1 MNKAMIVHHTLNI
14 LLMIILIIVNFFNTL
29 NLSVSITLATLILVN
44 AILLIRANSKQVKN
58 NGITIDDYK
67 KK

>member
-29 NLSVSITLATLILVN
+29 NLLVSITLATLILVN

>member
-1 MNKAMIVHHTLNI
+1 MIVHHTLNI
-14 LLMIILIIVNFFNTL
+14 LLMIILIILNFFNTL
-29 NLSVSITLATLILVN
+29 NLPVSITLATLILVN

>member
-1 MNKAMIVHHTLNI
+1 MTKAMITHHTLNI
-14 LLMIILIIVNFFNTL
+14 VLMIVLITVNYFNALNLPVSIALAISIIVN
-29 NLSVSITLATLILVN
+29 A
-44 AILLIRANSKQVKN
+44 ALLIRANKKQVEN

>member
-14 LLMIILIIVNFFNTL
+14 LLMIILIILNFFNTL
-29 NLSVSITLATLILVN
+29 NLPVSITLATLILVN

>member
-1 MNKAMIVHHTLNI
+1 MIVHHTLNI

-29 NLSVSITLATLILVN
+29 NLPVSITLATLILVN

>member
-29 NLSVSITLATLILVN
+29 NLPVSITLATLILVN

-58 NGITIDDYK
+58 NGITINDYK

>member
-29 NLSVSITLATLILVN
+29 NLPVSITLATLILVN